1 MMVDLYI
8 ANQQQKEKQ
17 ITSESHNVSWPAG
30 YMVHVCQSNTLIIFN
45 HKPIKN
51 YKKNTFPN
59 KNITKILY
67 KWLSKMLQNAQTA
80 GNKIHMMCHRLLYLN
95 QCKKHTTF
103 MCYTNKAKQ

>member
-1 MMVDLYI
+1 
-8 ANQQQKEKQ
+8 
-17 ITSESHNVSWPAG
+17 
-30 YMVHVCQSNTLIIFN
+30 
-45 HKPIKN
+45 
-51 YKKNTFPN
+51 
-59 KNITKILY
+59 LY